1 MLSFDEFKGKYPQFD
16 AFSPKKK
23 GHVNKSHQ
31 GRGMEATAAH
41 FQATKKHKSRKTRG
55 FLMQVQVFAQMNYMT
70 TKSKHKSL

>member
-41 FQATKKHKSRKTRG
+41 FQTTKKHKCEEDEEASSCRLKYSPR
-55 FLMQVQVFAQMNYMT
+55 
-70 TKSKHKSL
+70 